1 MAAIDSGVETESE
14 SLNEDSNSLSNPPTP
29 KVVAP
34 PEEEALYGV
43 KQKSFLVANNP
54 VLNVEPPAGLSFE
67 NLRPCLSFGQGYE
80 AHMLGQ
86 GYPSDVSSSP
96 FNCKMRPARGVRV
109 VRFYQQSN
117 ARSWSKWKLY
127 LGERKLRLA
136 ANTNDLDRLRS
147 LLESGI
153 DPKSGDEFL
162 RTALHLAASKGYTE
176 VVKLLL
182 EYGADPNQI
191 DSLGN
196 TPLHLAVCTNHIS
209 VVTLLLRSGAS
220 VHLLDRMGRN
230 PLQLAESKL
239 KLLQK
244 RNIGE
249 NYLQIHCEVMQ
260 VVEMLKTYLE
270 KTGQDDEAELMK
282 SFSER
287 LTLSNGHP
295 GNNNNNNNSSDME
308 TSVKE
313 LLASLTA
320 LNLKKESDN

>member
-1 MAAIDSGVETESE
+1 MAAVDSGVETESE
-14 SLNEDSNSLSNPPTP
+14 SFNEDSSNSLPSTP
-29 KVVAP
+29 KV
-34 PEEEALYGV
+34 EDEGLHGV
-43 KQKSFLVANNP
+43 KQKVHLSKP
-54 VLNVEPPAGLSFE
+54 VVQQFSVDPPAGLSFD
-67 NLRPCLSFGQGYE
+67 NLRPCLNFGQGYE
-80 AHMLGQ
+80 AQMLGQ
-86 GYPSDVSSSP
+86 NYPDAVGLPS
-96 FNCKMRPARGVRV
+96 FNCKMRASRGVRV

-136 ANTNDLDRLRS
+136 ANTNDLDRLKS
-147 LLESGI
+147 LLDSGI
-153 DPKSGDEFL
+153 DPKSCDEFL

-176 VVKLLL
+176 VVRLLL
-182 EYGADPNQI
+182 HYGADPNQI

-196 TPLHLAVCTNHIS
+196 TPLHLAVCTNHVS
-209 VVTLLLRSGAS
+209 VVTLLLRSGANLR
-220 VHLLDRMGRN
+220 LLDRMGRN

-249 NYLQIHCEVMQ
+249 NFMQIHCEVLQ

-287 LTLSNGHP
+287 LTL
-295 GNNNNNNNSSDME
+295 NNNSVGSNNNNNSDME
-308 TSVKE
+308 SSVKE

>member
-1 MAAIDSGVETESE
+1 MAAVDSGVETESE
-14 SLNEDSNSLSNPPTP
+14 SFNEDSSNSLPSTP
-29 KVVAP
+29 KV
-34 PEEEALYGV
+34 EEDSLHGV
-43 KQKSFLVANNP
+43 KQKTFLVGKP
-54 VLNVEPPAGLSFE
+54 TVQLNVEPPSGLSFE
-67 NLRPCLSFGQGYE
+67 NIRPCLSFGQGYE
-80 AHMLGQ
+80 SLGQ
-86 GYPSDVSSSP
+86 NYPHNVP
-96 FNCKMRPARGVRV
+96 FQSYNCKMKSSRGVRV

-127 LGERKLRLA
+127 LGHRKLRLA
-136 ANTNDLDRLRS
+136 ANTNDIDRLRT

-153 DPKSGDEFL
+153 DPRSSDEFQ

-176 VVKLLL
+176 IVSLLL
-182 EYGADPNQI
+182 HFGADPNQI

-209 VVTLLLRSGAS
+209 VVTLLLRAGANLL
-220 VHLLDRMGRN
+220 LLDRMGRN

-244 RNIGE
+244 RNVGD
-249 NYLQIHCEVMQ
+249 NFLQIHQEVLQ

-287 LTLSNGHP
+287 LTL
-295 GNNNNNNNSSDME
+295 NNNSSSNNNNNSDME
-308 TSVKE
+308 SSVKE